1 MAEIACHVKYHIS
14 WELSYPVAEIAQ
26 QLVEIFCSS
35 SVNSASS
42 SVNVDISCHIISYH
56 IISFEHI
63 LQYKSSARGTV
74 HVVHAVTQNV
84 YTYPDILFLID
95 YEWLITTNSI
105 NNCTHSKLC
114 LSQNVREER

>member
-14 WELSYPVAEIAQ
+14 WELSYPIAEIAQ

-42 SVNVDISCHIISYH
+42 SVNVDISCS
-56 IISFEHI
+56 ISFEHI

-74 HVVHAVTQNV
+74 QHAVTQNV